1 MSAPTNIRGDCN
13 NNGNVDGL
21 DVVYLQR
28 LLLEDP
34 NNPMVL
40 AHEQQYDLDN
50 NGQING
56 LDVVYLQRMLL
67 DDPNNPQIPINTE
80 PPVLN
85 LIYKEESDFR
95 ETMTVQPGAGFPDN
109 HYLQTGHLVMNDKGE
124 GVTRQHYKFY
134 PTALPDIN
142 TWGAAGDDTPFDTSV
157 NIHPTLAGTQ
167 AAGNPNPSVA
177 GHNDDYN
184 DKTPQDEVYNN
195 WDIWNKYNS
204 LAEQKMFTDVDLLP
218 DDDEDGEVDI
228 VNPEST
234 KIHFCVTSYLME
246 TNDVFVNPTNTQDTT
261 EANLKASRFAVGDAK
276 AFARTAFKL
285 NSARPYTVFSRELFD
300 NNGPI
305 SAIPLNDANVDHELT
320 VIPVATNVDKYR
332 INMAGDLVSYKIQ
345 PGEGEGRLQIIQDMD
360 LGQGQ
365 YTHSSSFAFAGEKKI
380 YRFNNNVGITTPLTL
395 SLCHDRTNVSVNVKL
410 NGQDVTNSDSCVDGK
425 FIQNITFPE
434 NQVSDIEITTIDPTQ
449 TGDYTMTLIETVDN
463 IPATNVAFD
472 ETRLLT
478 LDATQTWTQSMID
491 EVTEALNKWE
501 SVITA
506 TPAGTKISPTF
517 SLQSFTDDTQ
527 FSQSIVNTTNME
539 TFNGDHANFQITKGA
554 VVLNKS
560 KYVDH
565 WNNGDNTN
573 SHSVTDHAIIELG
586 HVLGIGTMWN
596 KDVTVDETPLIKPTS
611 NLIDMGTNNEGYTVN
626 GTDPVK
632 KVGFYRGANA
642 LQFYTYATGSANFDT
657 LVLGGVDTQYSNG
670 NNTDGNITTIESYTG
685 IPIQHDPSINLIDNL
700 KIEEG
705 RIGSVSQ
712 TNLQITDNDGAK
724 TYLGVGAE
732 YMSSEIENPD
742 TTLLL
747 SALSIGM
754 LQDLGYQVNYANA
767 DRYDL
772 KTHGDSIN

>member
-1 MSAPTNIRGDCN
+1 MSDFNADNEFGDFNEDNQVQLIDLNILLN
-13 NNGNVDGL
+13 NWGNPFGIVNL
-21 DVVYLQR
+21 NR
-28 LLLEDP
+28 LLNNWGRTLEP
-34 NNPMVL
+34 P
-40 AHEQQYDLDN
+40 
-50 NGQING
+50 
-56 LDVVYLQRMLL
+56 
-67 DDPNNPQIPINTE
+67 NTE

-85 LIYKEESDFR
+85 LIYRHETSNK

-320 VIPVATNVDKYR
+320 VIPVDQNVDKYN
-332 INMAGDLVSYKIQ
+332 IGMAGNSVSYKIQ
-345 PGEGEGRLQIIQDMD
+345 PGEGDGRLQIIQDMD

-365 YTHSSSFAFAGEKKI
+365 YTHSSSFAFEGEKKI
-380 YRFNNNVGITTPLTL
+380 YRFNNNVGIETPLTL

-410 NGQDVTNSDSCVDGK
+410 NGEEVTNSYSCVNGK
-425 FIQNITFPE
+425 FIQNITFTA
-434 NQVSDIEITTIDPTQ
+434 NQVSHIEITTVDSTQ
-449 TGDYTMTLIETVDN
+449 IGDYTMTLIGTADN
-463 IPATNVAFD
+463 IPATNAAFN
-472 ETRLLT
+472 ETQLLT
-478 LDATQTWTQSMID
+478 LDASQPWTESMIS
-491 EVTEALNKWE
+491 EVNDGLHKWE
-501 SVITA
+501 SIITA
-506 TPAGTKISPTF
+506 TPTGNKISPTL
-517 SLQSFTDDTQ
+517 SLQPLGPTNNNEG
-527 FSQSIVNTTNME
+527 FSRSLVNINNTEPITTN
-539 TFNGDHANFQITKGA
+539 TSSHYANYQITKGA
-554 VVLNKS
+554 VVLNS
-560 KYVDH
+560 ASYLDH
-565 WNNGDNTN
+565 WNDTNNTATQ
-573 SHSVTDHAIIELG
+573 SVKDHAIIQLG
-586 HVLGIGTMWN
+586 HILGIGSLWN
-596 KDVTVDETPLIKPTS
+596 KDVTIGGNSIVNDD
-611 NLIDMGTNNEGYTVN
+611 LIDRGTNNDGFPIVTEGVN
-626 GTDPVK
+626 LSVNLYKGEHAINVYKYIGQLDDANNDP
-632 KVGFYRGANA
+632 GA
-642 LQFYTYATGSANFDT
+642 T
-657 LVLGGVDTQYSNG
+657 LKIDEVDTNYKNS
-670 NNTDGNITTIESYTG
+670 NTDTNEQAFINSYIG
-685 IPIQHDPSINLIDNL
+685 LPIQRDPNNLIIDNL
-700 KIEEG
+700 RVQEGASGGGTEIKI
-705 RIGSVSQ
+705 
-712 TNLQITDNDGAK
+712 NDGSSIK
-724 TYLGVGAE
+724 TYIGLGRE
-732 YMSSEIENPD
+732 YMSSLNEEPNINMK
-742 TTLLL
+742 L
-747 SALSIGM
+747 SAISAGFLE
-754 LQDLGYQVNYANA
+754 DLGYQVDYENCDSFNM
-767 DRYDL
+767 D
-772 KTHGDSIN
+772 TEGDSTFN